1 MVTLKKRLE
10 PHGSGLTP
18 KAALEKLA
26 SLQMID
32 VCIPTT
38 QGAWLVLP
46 RYTQPSLDQHLLLK
60 KLNLE
65 LTPATAASH

>member
-1 MVTLKKRLE
+1 M
-10 PHGSGLTP
+10 TP

-26 SLQMID
+26 SIQMID

-46 RYTQPSLDQHLLLK
+46 RYTEPSLDQHLLLK
-60 KLNLE
+60 KLSLE
-65 LTPATAASH
+65 LPQQLPPRIETAEAKES